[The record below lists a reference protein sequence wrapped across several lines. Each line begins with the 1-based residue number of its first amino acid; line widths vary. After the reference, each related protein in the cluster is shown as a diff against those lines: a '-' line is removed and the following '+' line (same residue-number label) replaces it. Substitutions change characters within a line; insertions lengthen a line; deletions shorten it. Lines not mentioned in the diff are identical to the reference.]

1 MDALSPVAS
10 RNRSLKEQR
19 THGIVSGANHAL
31 SLTLLRGVGAGH
43 AELDSIRGEG
53 PGGAIKLAAF
63 VTLDNL
69 NGATKQSGNPSD
81 EVEKSR
87 KSVRL
92 QTQGKGRR
100 ITRAIIQNHPI
111 ILTARRSTNHS
122 V

>member
-1 MDALSPVAS
+1 VEALSPVAS
-10 RNRSLKEQR
+10 RKRSLKEQR
-19 THGIVSGANHAL
+19 THDIVSGANHAL
-31 SLTLLRGVGAGH
+31 SLTLLRSVGAGH
-43 AELDSIRGEG
+43 AELDSMREG
-53 PGGAIKLAAF
+53 PGGAIKLTTF

-81 EVEKSR
+81 EVEKSC

-111 ILTARRSTNHS
+111 ILTAMRSTNHS